1 MKNIILWCFFTIPL
15 FSSDSLNS
23 LIDYALKH
31 SVIINQ
37 TKAQYEI
44 AKLAHKQSRSK
55 QFGEIDGV
63 GSYTHY
69 NIERTLA
76 PLPPSA
82 MMSGKPITTTK
93 DIYSAGVNYSVPLFT
108 GFGMTRGIEMAN
120 IAKEMSKAKTKL
132 TKEELVYNIKSL
144 YLTILALSDIK
155 NAQKSYITALE
166 RLKKDI
172 AYKVQLGKK
181 AEVDLIK
188 SEADIEEAKA
198 NLENIE
204 ANIQITKSTLASLV
218 GRDIKSVSPISFKIK
233 KNNYDIRKLYKK
245 SAELQ
250 KIKVEDLAIKKAD
263 KFVKKSKSALYPQLS
278 LNAYYGKNYGKD
290 IKTGI
295 NDDEEIYQV
304 GLNAK
309 YDLID
314 FGKTSTDI
322 QKAKLERLQARLKKT
337 QTLLDLKKLIIK
349 AVSQIK
355 RDYAMYKSNYQRYKL
370 SKKSAQIENVR
381 YNNNVSTLNDL
392 LLAKAKENL
401 AKAKLIES
409 RYNYKKSV
417 YFLDYIMEKGVK
429 DE

>member
-1 MKNIILWCFFTIPL
+1 MKKIFLWCILTIPL
-15 FSSDSLNS
+15 FSDTLNS
-23 LIDYALKH
+23 LINYALKH
-31 SVIINQ
+31 SVVINQ
-37 TKAQYEI
+37 TKTQYEI
-44 AKLAHKQSRSK
+44 AKLSHKQSRSK
-55 QFGEIDGV
+55 QFGELDGV

-108 GFGMTRGIEMAN
+108 GFGMTRGIEIAN

-132 TKEELVYNIKSL
+132 TKEELVYNIRAL
-144 YLTILALSDIK
+144 YLSILALIDMK
-155 NAQKSYITALE
+155 KAQESYISALE
-166 RLKKDI
+166 KLKKDI

-188 SEADIEEAKA
+188 SDADIEEAKA
-198 NLENIE
+198 NLENIL
-204 ANIQITKSTLASLV
+204 ANIQITKSTLSALV
-218 GRDIKSVSPISFKIK
+218 GKKVKYVKPIKFTIKRKTYSVDS
-233 KNNYDIRKLYKK
+233 LYKK
-245 SAELQ
+245 AANLQ
-250 KIKVEDLAIKKAD
+250 KIKVEELAVKKAD
-263 KFVKKSKSALYPQLS
+263 KFVKKSKSSLYPQLS

-290 IKTGI
+290 IKTGVR
-295 NDDEEIYQV
+295 DDEELYQV
-304 GLNAK
+304 GVNAK

-314 FGKTSTDI
+314 FGKTSTEI
-322 QKAKLERLQARLKKT
+322 QKAKLEKLQAKLKKT
-337 QTLLDLKKLIIK
+337 QALLDLKKLIVK

-355 RDYAMYKSNYQRYKL
+355 RDEALYRSNYQRYKL
-370 SKKSAQIENVR
+370 SKKSAQIESVR
-381 YNNNVSTLNDL
+381 YNNDVSTLNDL
-392 LLAKAKENL
+392 LLAKAKTNL

-417 YFLDYIMEKGVK
+417 YFLDYIMERGVK